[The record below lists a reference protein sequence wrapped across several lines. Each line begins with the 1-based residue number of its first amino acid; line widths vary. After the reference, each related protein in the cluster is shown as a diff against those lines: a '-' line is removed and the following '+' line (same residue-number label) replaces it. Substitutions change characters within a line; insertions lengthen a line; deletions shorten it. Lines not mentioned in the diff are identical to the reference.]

1 MTEQAATLPDQSAA
15 GSGAFVKAFL
25 PGLIIGLVLGG
36 LAGAFLG
43 GIAADSNSPASM
55 IERSKR
61 EAANAPLPP
70 PGTIQADGREGAPEV
85 PPKAEEHPAASPA
98 PTPAPTPA
106 PEPKPETKP
115 VAPPH

>member
-1 MTEQAATLPDQSAA
+1 MTDQAATLPDQSAA
-15 GSGAFVKAFL
+15 NSGAFVKAFL

-43 GIAADSNSPASM
+43 GIAADTNSPAAM

-61 EAANAPLPP
+61 EAATAPLPP
-70 PGTIQADGREGAPEV
+70 PGTIPADREGAPEV
-85 PPKAEEHPAASPA
+85 PAKPEQQPA
-98 PTPAPTPA
+98 PGSTPAPAPV